1 MQSRTCVI
9 RASGDET
16 DHLFQI
22 ERRCLQPRRRPTS
35 SYLCPSHHTSV
46 KKSSQR
52 RLILPQISSTCV
64 LAYVL
69 CPLPLSLSALIPRLA
84 VHLQFLLLT
93 TPHLS
98 NIGVSISPL
107 AALLNHSCTPN
118 AVVVFPSRPTP
129 SSPRFMRIIAISPI
143 KEGDEV
149 LTSYVDLGLTRRA
162 RRKELEERYGFECDC
177 KLCELGKGVE
187 LSGKG
192 WVDPRESLECKDE
205 KCGGVLAMPG
215 SCPS

>member
-84 VHLQFLLLT
+84 VHLQFLLPHDSPSIQHRRIHL
-93 TPHLS
+93 PPRRPPQPLMHPKRSSRLPLPSHSLLSPIHENHRHLS
-98 NIGVSISPL
+98 HQRRRRGPYEL
-107 AALLNHSCTPN
+107 C
-118 AVVVFPSRPTP
+118 
-129 SSPRFMRIIAISPI
+129 RFGIN
-143 KEGDEV
+143 E
-149 LTSYVDLGLTRRA
+149 TS
-162 RRKELEERYGFECDC
+162 EEERVGRE
-177 KLCELGKGVE
+177 V
-187 LSGKG
+187 
-192 WVDPRESLECKDE
+192 WV
-205 KCGGVLAMPG
+205 
-215 SCPS
+215 